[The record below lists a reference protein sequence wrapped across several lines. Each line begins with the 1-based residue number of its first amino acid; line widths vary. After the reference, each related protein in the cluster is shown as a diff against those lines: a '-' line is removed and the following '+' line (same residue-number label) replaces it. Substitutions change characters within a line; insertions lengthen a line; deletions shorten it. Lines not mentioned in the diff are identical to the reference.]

1 MGHAPGPARRRHH
14 YSPAVIAKV
23 WKRGKPLTSQWSSKR
38 AIKDPLEWR
47 RDFFGYP
54 IRFGAYGDRDSL
66 YGWEIAPMVIRSRDG
81 TKTTTLLQPLHWLS
95 ILKLI

>member
-1 MGHAPGPARRRHH
+1 MGHAPGPARRRHP

-23 WKRGKPLTSQWSSKR
+23 WRRGKPLTNQWSSKR
-38 AIKDPLEWR
+38 AIKDPDEWR

-66 YGWEIAPMVIRSRDG
+66 YGWEIAPPGCFHLSRACRCFQ
-81 TKTTTLLQPLHWLS
+81 TECPA
-95 ILKLI
+95 

>member
-1 MGHAPGPARRRHH
+1 MGHDPGPARRHH
-14 YSPAVIAKV
+14 SYSPAVIAKV

-38 AIKDPLEWR
+38 AVKDPHEWR

-95 ILKLI
+95 IVKLI

>member
-1 MGHAPGPARRRHH
+1 MGHDPGPARRRHS

-23 WKRGKPLTSQWSSKR
+23 WKRGKPLTGQWSSKR
-38 AIKDPLEWR
+38 AVKDPHEWR

-95 ILKLI
+95 IVKLI